1 MTEHLVS
8 DVETTNVEVKVG
20 TPCTLSCTVTGIT
33 SSVTMTW
40 RGFTPGQAEEID
52 VDLSGGSQTKELR
65 LLESEVTMGLKDY
78 VCSISSSISGPQE
91 TYAYLHVYGK
101 ISLTFLLLINKNHAV
116 KFLSTRKS
124 YISNHPLLAEL
135 TK

>member
-1 MTEHLVS
+1 M
-8 DVETTNVEVKVG
+8 EVKVG
-20 TPCTLSCTVTGIT
+20 TPCTLSCTVSGIT
-33 SSVTMTW
+33 SSVTMIW
-40 RGFTPGQAEEID
+40 RGFTPGQAVEID

-65 LLESEVTMGLKDY
+65 LLENE
-78 VCSISSSISGPQE
+78 
-91 TYAYLHVYGK
+91 
-101 ISLTFLLLINKNHAV
+101 NHAV